1 MFASSDAENL
11 VFRFPA
17 DIDDHLRM
25 LKKDANEV
33 RQKWVTHD
41 NWEYSLFLRLLTP
54 IHDLDIKI
62 PEEGDTDFEET
73 VKIIMDFL
81 AVIRIDDWG
90 VLFFFRN
97 KYTPEM
103 IERIFEFL
111 LRKDGRGGK
120 I

>member
-1 MFASSDAENL
+1 MFASADAENL

-90 VLFFFRN
+90 VQ
-97 KYTPEM
+97 P
-103 IERIFEFL
+103 RIVQLKIIFMCWPL
-111 LRKDGRGGK
+111 HLRCGLDQ
-120 I
+120 

>member
-73 VKIIMDFL
+73 VKMNFEL
-81 AVIRIDDWG
+81 A
-90 VLFFFRN
+90 
-97 KYTPEM
+97 E
-103 IERIFEFL
+103 
-111 LRKDGRGGK
+111 K
-120 I
+120 IKRRV